1 MRKERVLYLFER
13 VYIVFSLI
21 YFSNGLFPKD
31 ISENDPSMRG
41 QFDPISLLTQLGIF
55 CVLIFLVLLH
65 RNTFAQ
71 GLWRASWLVPLCAVI
86 VLSSAWSLDPFFTFR
101 RSIIFVLTTCF
112 AVYLAARFDW
122 RHQLDLFSWAAIT
135 TIFASYFLVVALPS
149 YGISGDIHAGDWR
162 GVFLHK
168 NVLGQQMVLAI
179 LTFASGSPRTLKS
192 WMRVGLIGL
201 AGILLVMSHSLTSIL
216 ALVVVAVLYPVLL
229 LLRRPARQ
237 IAWTATFALAPLSIA
252 VGGLLYSARH
262 EILLA
267 LGRTGSLTGRIPLW
281 FAVAKSI
288 SHHPWLGYGFAS
300 FFNNF
305 NPESRVVAL
314 RAKWVAEH
322 AHNGYL
328 DILLDVGLLGFALF
342 GIGFLVTLWRAGK
355 SFRFSENF
363 SQRWPLVF
371 LLFIA
376 LYNFAES
383 DLMRITAFFWIPYV
397 STFISLALAKPFEV
411 PEMVAAENET
421 LGERETISSAQ
432 TPDAVY

>member
-1 MRKERVLYLFER
+1 
-13 VYIVFSLI
+13 
-21 YFSNGLFPKD
+21 
-31 ISENDPSMRG
+31 
-41 QFDPISLLTQLGIF
+41 
-55 CVLIFLVLLH
+55 
-65 RNTFAQ
+65 
-71 GLWRASWLVPLCAVI
+71 
-86 VLSSAWSLDPFFTFR
+86 
-101 RSIIFVLTTCF
+101 
-112 AVYLAARFDW
+112 
-122 RHQLDLFSWAAIT
+122 
-135 TIFASYFLVVALPS
+135 
-149 YGISGDIHAGDWR
+149 
-162 GVFLHK
+162 
-168 NVLGQQMVLAI
+168 
-179 LTFASGSPRTLKS
+179 
-192 WMRVGLIGL
+192 
-201 AGILLVMSHSLTSIL
+201 
-216 ALVVVAVLYPVLL
+216 VLYPVLL

-371 LLFIA
+371 LFFIA